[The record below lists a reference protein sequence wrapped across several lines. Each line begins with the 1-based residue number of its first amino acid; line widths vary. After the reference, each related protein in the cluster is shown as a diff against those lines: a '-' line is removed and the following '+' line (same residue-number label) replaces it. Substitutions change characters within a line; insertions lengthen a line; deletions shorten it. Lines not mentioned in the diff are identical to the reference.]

1 MFKAFGHEKAS
12 VLNGGLLS
20 FEAQGFPVEDGD
32 YSQEIR
38 SSDYPE
44 PTLNALSLRTYE
56 QMLENARHP
65 LSASD
70 SVELVLDARA
80 APRYHGT
87 SPEPRPGL
95 PSGHIPH
102 SISLPFNALLE
113 LHSSGSST
121 YTTIRE
127 PDDLRKII
135 VDILGSDEA
144 LQPNGK
150 RRIVNTCGSGMTAA
164 IIWLALQR
172 LGVGSA
178 LYDES
183 WMGYAGRPESEIAT
197 SK

>member
-1 MFKAFGHEKAS
+1 MD
-12 VLNGGLLS
+12 VN
-20 FEAQGFPVEDGD
+20 
-32 YSQEIR
+32 
-38 SSDYPE
+38 
-44 PTLNALSLRTYE
+44 
-56 QMLENARHP
+56 
-65 LSASD
+65 
-70 SVELVLDARA
+70 
-80 APRYHGT
+80 RYHGT
-87 SPEPRPGL
+87 APEPRPGL

-113 LHSSGSST
+113 SHTSGSNT
-121 YTTIRE
+121 FTTIRE

-144 LQPNGK
+144 LQPNAE

-172 LGVGSA
+172 LGVDSA

-183 WMGYAGRPESEIAT
+183 WMGYAGRSESEIVT